1 VPLEGSVGCWVGSW
15 ERVLESL
22 MNGSVGSVA
31 EHDGSQVRRSA
42 VERHGQAVP
51 DSEGG
56 WPRPHCME
64 FVQVHIFNIAL

>member
-1 VPLEGSVGCWVGSW
+1 
-15 ERVLESL
+15 